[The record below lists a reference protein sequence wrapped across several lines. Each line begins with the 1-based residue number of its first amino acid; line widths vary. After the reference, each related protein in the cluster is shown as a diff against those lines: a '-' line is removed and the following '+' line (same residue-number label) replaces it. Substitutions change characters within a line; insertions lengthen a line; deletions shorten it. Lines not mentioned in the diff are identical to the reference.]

1 MTRTTFVKFDRINWI
16 IPRLGMEVSVTA
28 APHPSLVRRLFPL
41 FYTVTAWYI
50 GLMPQWRI
58 SPELIER
65 FRAAEKVVVLTGAG
79 ISAESG
85 IPTFRGDGG
94 LWRNFRPEELA
105 TVEALH
111 RNPDIVWDWYL
122 SRRAHIRTASPNPG
136 HLALADW
143 ETRFGSFTL
152 VTQNVDGLH
161 RKAGSRNV
169 LELHGNIMQSRCDDC
184 FAPLGEI
191 APGTDGVIPRC
202 SCGGMARPNVVL
214 FGELLPPDVLQKAE
228 EAAIGADLFFSIG
241 TSSVVYPAA
250 DIPRIAARHG
260 AFTVEINPTRTELS
274 DIFDETLRGASGQI
288 LPELSAMAGIIG
300 ARASTC

>member
-1 MTRTTFVKFDRINWI
+1 MR
-16 IPRLGMEVSVTA
+16 G
-28 APHPSLVRRLFPL
+28 
-41 FYTVTAWYI
+41 WYI
-50 GLMPQWRI
+50 DMMPTWRF

-65 FRAAEKVVVLTGAG
+65 FRAARKVVVLTGAG

-94 LWRNFRPEELA
+94 LWRTFRPEDLA

-111 RNPDIVWDWYL
+111 RNPRLVWEWYL
-122 SRRAHIRTASPNPG
+122 SRRDHIRTASPNPG
-136 HLALADW
+136 HFALVEW
-143 ETRFGSFTL
+143 EKQCLSFTL

-161 RKAGSRNV
+161 RRAGSRNV

-184 FAPLGEI
+184 FAPLGDL

-202 SCGGMARPNVVL
+202 SCGGMARPDVVL
-214 FGELLPPDVLQKAE
+214 FGELLPPEALQKAE
-228 EAAIGADLFFSIG
+228 EAALGAELFFSVG

-260 AFTVEINPTRTELS
+260 AFTVEINPTPTELS
-274 DIFDETLRGASGQI
+274 DIFDETLRGPSGQI
-288 LPELSAMAGIIG
+288 LPELLAMASVAGT
-300 ARASTC
+300 RATTC